1 MNRCLRSLD
10 TLLWVG
16 ENKIVL
22 FDPRIG
28 LDDQYIMFNDTKWI

>member
-10 TLLWVG
+10 TLLLGG

-28 LDDQYIMFNDTKWI
+28 LYDQYIMFNDIKWI